1 MKRSTGIRA
10 TLLDMRMAGTYVSV
24 VVGPVAEVTDD
35 ELLNRLQHMTSGGPE
50 YRIGILPSS
59 SKRQWAYQIP
69 DEGWVHTGT
78 GADTHDVAASALEA
92 LEWRETAPVVAAR
105 GRDHLTIR
113 FDHGI
118 GDAFVMYS
126 VIGALCALDGRSP
139 VFEESQRW
147 AWSPLSRTVMK
158 SVLVGR
164 RQYLEAVRSTIGAAF
179 RRGRR
184 PGPVGPGGDTDR
196 LPEMRSTVVFAR
208 SGDQLWTELREA
220 AGRHAAATPSAL
232 LCYRLSSAL
241 RQHLPAIDDQLKVI
255 VNMRRYLP
263 KGESFYGNMNAAAT
277 LAASSDQDEFV
288 AGYVVA
294 VRDNTTPGRLAAS
307 VVKARITTAISNP
320 GKQRAI
326 STDNTITLVVSD
338 ISRGD
343 MSEVIHY
350 VDSGSVP
357 RTFCVALPLSRPN
370 QMSLLIARVGAE
382 VQVTATFDA
391 GLVDADAVRAAL
403 AHALR
408 DSQPDAAVTEVRTT
422 EGIGE

>member
-147 AWSPLSRTVMK
+147 AWRTSPAHRTCCGTH
-158 SVLVGR
+158 LR
-164 RQYLEAVRSTIGAAF
+164 F
-179 RRGRR
+179 
-184 PGPVGPGGDTDR
+184 GG
-196 LPEMRSTVVFAR
+196 
-208 SGDQLWTELREA
+208 
-220 AGRHAAATPSAL
+220 
-232 LCYRLSSAL
+232 
-241 RQHLPAIDDQLKVI
+241 
-255 VNMRRYLP
+255 
-263 KGESFYGNMNAAAT
+263 
-277 LAASSDQDEFV
+277 
-288 AGYVVA
+288 
-294 VRDNTTPGRLAAS
+294 
-307 VVKARITTAISNP
+307 
-320 GKQRAI
+320 
-326 STDNTITLVVSD
+326 
-338 ISRGD
+338 
-343 MSEVIHY
+343 
-350 VDSGSVP
+350 
-357 RTFCVALPLSRPN
+357 
-370 QMSLLIARVGAE
+370 
-382 VQVTATFDA
+382 
-391 GLVDADAVRAAL
+391 
-403 AHALR
+403 
-408 DSQPDAAVTEVRTT
+408 SQ
-422 EGIGE
+422 